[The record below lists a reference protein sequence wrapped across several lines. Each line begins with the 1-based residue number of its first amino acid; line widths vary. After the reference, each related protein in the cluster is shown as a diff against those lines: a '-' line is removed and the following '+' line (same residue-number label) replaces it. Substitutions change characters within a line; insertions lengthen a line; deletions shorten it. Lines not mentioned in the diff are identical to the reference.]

1 MFWEYSSVFV
11 GPETLKLGIYD
22 AVAHFNIECQAS
34 VKILKELGISPSHY
48 CKDEAQRADSVQVL
62 NANYKE

>member
-1 MFWEYSSVFV
+1 M
-11 GPETLKLGIYD
+11 GIYD
-22 AVAHFNIECQAS
+22 AVAHFNIEFQAS
-34 VKILKELGISPSHY
+34 VNILRELGISPSHY